1 MRTGRR
7 AGHLSPASTIT
18 GRRELPW
25 RPTKHTERRDAW
37 RRDPRRP
44 DPRSPGTPGRRRA
57 LAEIGAKKT
66 APPGRPGIRRPLDK
80 GSRCGL
86 VAGRVTSRRLPQSR
100 DGGNCPRGR
109 RSIPRGVTRVAG
121 ILGVLILAWAAVAGV
136 PPVPIPEGPD
146 ANSVPAF
153 LGSPAVPQRIPAPRI
168 PQHPFMAPNGRSNVH
183 DDAYMTDTYVGSG
196 PLGRTPEA
204 RSTFQ
209 AAECGSVTFDSAGRI
224 VTICVGVEGP
234 ELVLIDA
241 QTLETEAV
249 MPLPPRSP
257 SPGSSIFSDFSG
269 GGYFYLDQLDRAVI
283 PTNNRQIWVVGETE
297 SLAGPGFALV
307 RTYDLSPAV
316 ALGDGIVSALPDWH
330 GRIWFVSVHGIVGTV
345 DPASGAVVSV
355 ALDGEAIGNSFAVD
369 ETGGVFIVSD
379 HALYRFDAGADG
391 SPLVTW
397 RETYDRGTR
406 LKPGQVNFGSGTTP
420 TLTGRCWVSI
430 TDNADPQMHVLA
442 YRRAAAVSGPRL
454 FCAEPVFAAGVG
466 ATENS
471 LIGVG
476 TRSLVVE
483 NTYGYSV
490 ATVNAN
496 GGTTEPGITRI
507 DLGTPGC
514 HTVWTR

>member
-1 MRTGRR
+1 
-7 AGHLSPASTIT
+7 
-18 GRRELPW
+18 
-25 RPTKHTERRDAW
+25 
-37 RRDPRRP
+37 
-44 DPRSPGTPGRRRA
+44 
-57 LAEIGAKKT
+57 
-66 APPGRPGIRRPLDK
+66 
-80 GSRCGL
+80 
-86 VAGRVTSRRLPQSR
+86 
-100 DGGNCPRGR
+100 
-109 RSIPRGVTRVAG
+109 VTRGGA
-121 ILGVLILAWAAVAGV
+121 ILGLLLLARTAAAAV

-153 LGSPAVPQRIPAPRI
+153 LGAPAVPHRILAPRI

-196 PLGRTPEA
+196 PLGRMPEA
-204 RSTFQ
+204 HSTFQ

-241 QTLETEAV
+241 QTLETDAV
-249 MPLPPRSP
+249 MPLPPRSPP

-297 SLAGPGFALV
+297 SPIGPGFALL
-307 RTYDLSPAV
+307 RTYDLSSAV
-316 ALGDGIVSALPDWH
+316 ALGDGIVSVLPDWH
-330 GRIWFVSVHGIVGTV
+330 GLLWFVTVHGLVGTV
-345 DPASGAVVSV
+345 EPASGALAV
-355 ALDGEAIGNSFAVD
+355 LGLGGEAIGNSFAVD

-379 HALYRFDAGADG
+379 HALYRFDAGPNGA
-391 SPLVTW
+391 PLVTW

-420 TLTGRCWVSI
+420 TLMGRSWVAI
-430 TDNADPQMHVLA
+430 TDNADPRMNVLV
-442 YRRAAAVSGPRL
+442 YRRAAVVSGPRL
-454 FCAEPVFAAGVG
+454 FCTEPVFAAGMS

-483 NTYGYSV
+483 NNYGYSGPAV
-490 ATVNAN
+490 TEN
-496 GGTTEPGITRI
+496 GGTTEPGVTRV
-507 DLGTPGC
+507 DLGTSGC
-514 HTVWTR
+514 RTVWTSAERVPSTVSKVSLGAGLVYTYTKDPEPNNTDAWYFTAIDFRTGQTVYKRRAGTGLGFNNNFAPVTLGPDGTAYVGALGGLVQIRDAQP